1 MDLLF
6 GTDVREYGQHLGL
19 LAGFELDPL
28 THQVRTIL
36 ITTDGELSDGAAT
49 RPFGGVLIEPDSI
62 EIRPYT
68 AAGNPPD
75 RGAVVLGRATRII
88 RGGREVGRVVGIDAT
103 VGSGDLEGIVGRK
116 SWWTRRFH
124 VRHPELDFSKPG
136 EVRIASGASRA
147 A

>member
-6 GTDVREYGQHLGL
+6 GTDVREYGQHLGC

-28 THQVRTIL
+28 THRVRTVL
-36 ITTDGELSDGAAT
+36 ITSDGELSDGAAT
-49 RPFGGVLIEPDSI
+49 RPFGGVLIEPEFL

-68 AAGNPPD
+68 PAGDRPDHAAI
-75 RGAVVLGRATRII
+75 VLGRATRII
-88 RGGREVGRVVGIDAT
+88 RAGHEVGRVSGIDVALGT
-103 VGSGDLEGIVGRK
+103 GDLEGVIGRK

-124 VRHPELDFSKPG
+124 LQHPELDISTPG
-136 EVRIASGASRA
+136 EVRVATGQSRA